1 MSLASALPF
10 SVERTNEDLLAL
22 VAEGNDRAFR
32 VFHDRTSSWVL
43 GLIRR
48 ILVDSAQ
55 SEEVAQEV
63 FLATWQEAT
72 SFDPAKGTALAWLL
86 IRARRRAIDRVRSSQ
101 AARDRD
107 TLAGFRDLEVSCDDV
122 ADKAEIMI
130 EHRRVAT
137 SMKALTAAQREAL
150 ELTYFGGYTQSEAAA
165 KAGVPIGTM
174 KTRIR
179 DALIALRKLTAEP
192 RPAWN

>member
-1 MSLASALPF
+1 MSLASVLP
-10 SVERTNEDLLAL
+10 VTAEWTNEDLLAL
-22 VAEGNDRAFR
+22 VAEGNDRAFT
-32 VFHDRTSSWVL
+32 VFYDRTSSRVL

-48 ILVDSAQ
+48 ILVDPAQ

-63 FLATWQEAT
+63 FLATWQEAA
-72 SFDPAKGTALAWLL
+72 SFDPARGTALAWLL
-86 IRARRRAIDRVRSSQ
+86 VRARRRAIDRVRSSQ

-107 TLAGFRDLEVSCDDV
+107 TLAGFRDLEVSRDDV
-122 ADKAEIMI
+122 AEQAETLI
-130 EHRRVAT
+130 EHRRVTT
-137 SMKALTAAQREAL
+137 SMKALAAPHREAL

-192 RPAWN
+192 RAA

>member
-1 MSLASALPF
+1 VSLASVLP
-10 SVERTNEDLLAL
+10 VTAERTSEDLLAL
-22 VAEGNDRAFR
+22 VAEGNDRAFT
-32 VFHDRTSSWVL
+32 VFYDRTSSRVL

-48 ILVDSAQ
+48 ILVDPAQ

-72 SFDPAKGTALAWLL
+72 SFDTARGTALAWLL
-86 IRARRRAIDRVRSSQ
+86 VRARRRAIDRVRSSQ
-101 AARDRD
+101 ATRDRD
-107 TLAGFRDLEVSCDDV
+107 TLAGFRDLEVSRDDV
-122 ADKAEIMI
+122 AEKAETLI
-130 EHRRVAT
+130 EHHRVT
-137 SMKALTAAQREAL
+137 TTMKALTAPQREAL

-192 RPAWN
+192 RPAWS